1 MAVNME
7 VDQAPPTEQPTPA
20 QAPAPANPEP
30 EKTEKP
36 EVSKEEEKTAENNND
51 TAALPKPVVEN
62 QTESKDEPMEV
73 QIEKMEITKTEEPET
88 EPEVPAIIDKRSD
101 NWLPAKRSDLV
112 KTGQGLFPR
121 ARHGHRLVAIR
132 GLILLFGGGDEE
144 IRDELM
150 VYSTENGNWFKPSC
164 SGDIPPGVAAH
175 GMIADG
181 TRILIHGGMQE
192 FGKMSNDLYELQ
204 ASKVN

>member
-1 MAVNME
+1 ME
-7 VDQAPPTEQPTPA
+7 VDQVPPTEQPTPDST
-20 QAPAPANPEP
+20 PAPANPEP
-30 EKTEKP
+30 ETKESKP
-36 EVSKEEEKTAENNND
+36 EESKNPEEEKTVENNND
-51 TAALPKPVVEN
+51 SAALPKPAVKI
-62 QTESKDEPMEV
+62 ESKEEEPMEV
-73 QIEKMEITKTEEPET
+73 QIEKMEITKTEEPKI
-88 EPEVPAIIDKRSD
+88 EPEVPVDKRSD

>member
-1 MAVNME
+1 ME
-7 VDQAPPTEQPTPA
+7 VDQVPPTDQPTPNP
-20 QAPAPANPEP
+20 APAPANPEP
-30 EKTEKP
+30 ETKEVPKP
-36 EVSKEEEKTAENNND
+36 EEFKIPEEEKKVENNND
-51 TAALPKPVVEN
+51 SAALPKPVVE
-62 QTESKDEPMEV
+62 TESKEEPMEV
-73 QIEKMEITKTEEPET
+73 QIEKMEITKTEEPKS
-88 EPEVPAIIDKRSD
+88 EPEVPKVVDNRSD

>member
-1 MAVNME
+1 ME
-7 VDQAPPTEQPTPA
+7 VDQVPPTEQPTPA
-20 QAPAPANPEP
+20 STPALANPEQ
-30 EKTEKP
+30 ETKDKP
-36 EVSKEEEKTAENNND
+36 EESKNPEEEKTVENNND
-51 TAALPKPVVEN
+51 SAALPKPAVE
-62 QTESKDEPMEV
+62 TESKEEPMEV
-73 QIEKMEITKTEEPET
+73 QIEKMEITKKEEPKR
-88 EPEVPAIIDKRSD
+88 EPEVPVDKRSD

>member
-7 VDQAPPTEQPTPA
+7 VDQMPPTEQPAPTPA
-20 QAPAPANPEP
+20 AENPEP
-30 EKTEKP
+30 EIKDKPDESKQTEEDKN
-36 EVSKEEEKTAENNND
+36 VENNND
-51 TAALPKPVVEN
+51 SAALPKPVVEN
-62 QTESKDEPMEV
+62 ESKEEPMEV
-73 QIEKMEITKTEEPET
+73 QIEKMEIKTDEKEVKIEPEI
-88 EPEVPAIIDKRSD
+88 PIDKRSD

-132 GLILLFGGGDEE
+132 GLILLFGGGDGE

-181 TRILIHGGMQE
+181 TRILIHGGMLE

-204 ASKVN
+204 ASKVK